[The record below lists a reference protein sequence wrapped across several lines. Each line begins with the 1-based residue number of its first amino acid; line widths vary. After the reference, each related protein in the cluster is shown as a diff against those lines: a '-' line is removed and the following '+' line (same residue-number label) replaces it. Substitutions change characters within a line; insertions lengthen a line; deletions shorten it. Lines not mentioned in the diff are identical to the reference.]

1 MTFISKKLNVVSALS
16 KLFLM
21 ICLLLCPVLV
31 VETLK
36 AIAVF
41 VLACSDSFKRT
52 PDHLNTQKHVSS
64 SDGPNRS
71 DCTATDNAN
80 RPQKSLESHCFHL
93 VALYVHLCNR
103 HSEAFPQPV
112 SSHNAPEKRGCGRA

>member
-1 MTFISKKLNVVSALS
+1 MF
-16 KLFLM
+16 
-21 ICLLLCPVLV
+21 VLV
-31 VETLK
+31 
-36 AIAVF
+36 
-41 VLACSDSFKRT
+41 CSDSFKRT
-52 PDHLNTQKHVSS
+52 PDHLNTHKHVSS
-64 SDGPNRS
+64 SDGP
-71 DCTATDNAN
+71 DNAN